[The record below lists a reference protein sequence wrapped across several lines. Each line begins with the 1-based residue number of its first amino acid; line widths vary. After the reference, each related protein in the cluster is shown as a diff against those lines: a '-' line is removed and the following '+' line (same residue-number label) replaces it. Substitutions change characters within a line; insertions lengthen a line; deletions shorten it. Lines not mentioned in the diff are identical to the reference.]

1 MSKQQHL
8 QKLAIAVLAGSA
20 LTAWQLDHTANA
32 AVKPTQVTSQLD
44 SQKQVNVIL
53 KKDGQTFADFW
64 IKGKPGEEAKLEIG
78 ELSRDYL
85 WQNGDHMEKMPPRLT
100 IPTKKQTI
108 VLTVVSR
115 KDKREVTKDVF
126 LTIEHCDLKGRPLS
140 GCEDEHY
147 HYQVTTS
154 YVYDLY
160 GKQNQNIQYKLSGVT
175 EIVPQT
181 IASYQL
187 AMPGRVKLSPDGLIG
202 NPEKRVVFLDE
213 TTPFKLTIR
222 ANYFKLADDKHDQ
235 QSSERPADAEKEQ
248 ENQKEDQHS
257 AGSAI
262 ERDQS
267 ADKDSSKDEQAK
279 DPQEPSTEQPV
290 DTPKDQD
297 AADDKQDPSTDQPT
311 NTPTEKSEDQPDE
324 APSADQ
330 PEKPQ
335 PDDEG
340 PSENQGEKDQQE
352 PSTDQAAGK
361 SEDQPID
368 EGSSVDQPDKDQEKP
383 LADQPAKDQSDD
395 EVPSESQHEQDQ
407 QEPSTDHPVDT
418 PTDSHDQDSANEP
431 GGSDPVRPST
441 RPDDQTPST
450 LPDQQEEPIPDLPAG
465 QPTDEDTSTE
475 QQEKDQQ
482 EPSTDQP
489 ADVPDDK
496 VANNPLEK
504 DPSVDQPAKD
514 QPGDEGLPKD
524 QQEKDQQEAS
534 SDHPESD
541 PTDKSENQVN
551 DGNSSA
557 DQQPTDDH
565 PVDTPADSHDQQT
578 AEKQE
583 DSTPDPSTPPADQ
596 GGQSNPPTLH
606 EHQEQPQP
614 NLPAEQP
621 VGDHQQPTL
630 PAEPT
635 QPEVV
640 EDNQPALPKK
650 EFNQQPPSTNGAADQ
665 QNDDERQEGHGEAK
679 PDQDRLVNRK
689 KTADNYLS
697 DEQEK
702 INELDRQ
709 VPPQSANDQLPQTGD
724 NEQGRLIAAISGLLT
739 GLTGLVGAFFAWRKN

>member
-257 AGSAI
+257 AGSAT

-482 EPSTDQP
+482 EPSTD
-489 ADVPDDK
+489 
-496 VANNPLEK
+496 
-504 DPSVDQPAKD
+504 
-514 QPGDEGLPKD
+514 
-524 QQEKDQQEAS
+524 
-534 SDHPESD
+534 
-541 PTDKSENQVN
+541 
-551 DGNSSA
+551 
-557 DQQPTDDH
+557 H

-630 PAEPT
+630 P
-635 QPEVV
+635 
-640 EDNQPALPKK
+640 KK

-697 DEQEK
+697 NEQEK